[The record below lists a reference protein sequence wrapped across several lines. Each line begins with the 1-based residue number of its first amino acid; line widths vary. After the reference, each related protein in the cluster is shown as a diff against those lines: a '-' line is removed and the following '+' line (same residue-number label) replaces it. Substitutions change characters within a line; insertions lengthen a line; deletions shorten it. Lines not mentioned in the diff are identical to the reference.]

1 MLGKTKIILCSYNKG
16 GVGKT
21 TLAVHITGVLLEQ
34 GKGQVLLVD
43 CDPRPDSWRFYKG
56 KRPQGQEL
64 RSKINSRLDILWN
77 PPQDKGEKFKP
88 IKKAD
93 LQAYD
98 YIVIDTDSPPE
109 DTVIMINNNL
119 PDIILIPI
127 NKSQRHSLDDIPDF
141 LELLKQVKSIKN
153 SSPNVD
159 YSPKIIIVPLGVNE
173 NEILRLVP
181 DADCEIAKAMR
192 NIQDQMVDALGE
204 KRYIWKYQD
213 CEDSLEYFSSLLE
226 MM

>member
-1 MLGKTKIILCSYNKG
+1 
-16 GVGKT
+16 
-21 TLAVHITGVLLEQ
+21 
-34 GKGQVLLVD
+34 
-43 CDPRPDSWRFYKG
+43 
-56 KRPQGQEL
+56 
-64 RSKINSRLDILWN
+64 
-77 PPQDKGEKFKP
+77 
-88 IKKAD
+88 
-93 LQAYD
+93 
-98 YIVIDTDSPPE
+98 
-109 DTVIMINNNL
+109 MINNNL

-204 KRYIWKYQD
+204 KRYLWKYQD